1 MIKVDYIEIDA
12 HRIKTTCR
20 VYSLWKQLNECLRT
34 LSTRGCNIPSE
45 ISENIVCYCLG
56 YKLNKG
62 SGGDAVDQNGRIIEI
77 KCCSIDGEN
86 DLTSFSPKE
95 KFDNLIF
102 CKIDKNSDTMYI
114 WDTGI
119 DSEELKTLPVNKTQ
133 TVGEQQSE
141 KRRPHLSLF
150 QTVVNPRGLKPVCKF
165 DIINQEVIK
174 L

>member
-1 MIKVDYIEIDA
+1 MIKIDTIEIDA

-20 VYSLWKQLNECLRT
+20 VYSLWKQLNEALRT

-62 SGGDAVDQNGRIIEI
+62 SGGDAISQDGKIIEI
-77 KCCSIDGEN
+77 KCCSVDGEN
-86 DLTSFSPKE
+86 DLTSFSPRE

-102 CKIDKNSDTMYI
+102 CKLDKKDDCLYI
-114 WDTGI
+114 WDTQF
-119 DSEELKTLPVNKTQ
+119 DSDKLKKLQVNKTQ
-133 TVGEQQSE
+133 KVEDQQ
-141 KRRPHLSLF
+141 KQGRRPHLSLF
-150 QTVVNPRGLKPVCKF
+150 QTIIKPNNLQPVCVF
-165 DIINQEVIK
+165 DIINQEKIK